1 MKYIISESQN
11 KQLRISLFQ
20 KLIDSKLEYIKSTCN
35 NQDEDDEIIS
45 DEYCVDS
52 DVIDRIE
59 VQDFHVMKRSND
71 SVLTLEIKIYFTY
84 INPYY
89 DFEEFGYFLR
99 KLLSEYMTGVPLII
113 KISDIQNSKSSF
125 DW

>member
-84 INPYY
+84 IRSYY

-113 KISDIQNSKSSF
+113 KISDIQNSRSSF

>member
-52 DVIDRIE
+52 DVIDKIE

-84 INPYY
+84 IRSYY

-113 KISDIQNSKSSF
+113 KISDIQNSRSSF